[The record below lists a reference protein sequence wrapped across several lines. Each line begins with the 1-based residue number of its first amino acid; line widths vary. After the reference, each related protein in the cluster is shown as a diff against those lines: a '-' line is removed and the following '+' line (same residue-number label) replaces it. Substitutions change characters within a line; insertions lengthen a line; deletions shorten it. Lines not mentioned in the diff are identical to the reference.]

1 MPYQVTTESN
11 ARGVIISLSG
21 VVSGTELLAL
31 NGRLTSEESFSQ
43 CRYQIWDFSKATLL
57 DVTIEQLRSLSMQD
71 AEASAENPNVK
82 IAIVGQQ
89 AFFSGKDRIFQ
100 IFEDVW
106 TTYKSKVFLDVE
118 TAREWASDER
128 T

>member
-1 MPYQVTTESN
+1 MPHQVSTESN

-71 AEASAENPNVK
+71 ADASAENP
-82 IAIVGQQ
+82 
-89 AFFSGKDRIFQ
+89 R
-100 IFEDVW
+100 
-106 TTYKSKVFLDVE
+106 
-118 TAREWASDER
+118 
-128 T
+128 